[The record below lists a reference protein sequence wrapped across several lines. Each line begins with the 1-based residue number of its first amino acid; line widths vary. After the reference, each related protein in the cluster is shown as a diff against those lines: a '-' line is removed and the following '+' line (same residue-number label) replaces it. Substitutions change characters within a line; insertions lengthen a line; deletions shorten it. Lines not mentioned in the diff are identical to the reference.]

1 MRVRLRNKEIERVSS
16 LHPEITQEVLPLI
29 TKDTKVPT
37 DTKLFYIT
45 IGLLSGDIILQL
57 VQLALKLL

>member
-1 MRVRLRNKEIERVSS
+1 MRVRLRNKEVERSPLGFAELEKS
-16 LHPEITQEVLPLI
+16 LPTEKEIPV
-29 TKDTKVPT
+29 TKDN
-37 DTKLFYIT
+37 KLFYIT